1 MEKEFQHVNAIVSD
15 EIRALRREVEK
26 EFGNT
31 ARIAAR
37 IGGPI
42 LSWTARREEK
52 RLAAGRTYEPPTF
65 VDRRNWAT
73 ANAFKASFSRQ

>member
-1 MEKEFQHVNAIVSD
+1 MEKEFQRVNAGVSE
-15 EIRALRREVEK
+15 EIRALRREVER
-26 EFGNT
+26 EFGSS
-31 ARIAAR
+31 ARVAAR

-65 VDRRNWAT
+65 LERRNWTIAG
-73 ANAFKASFSRQ
+73 